1 MSIILLLLIGSFAA
15 YEFYQ
20 MVTKSNP
27 AISQL
32 SLIRTLDD
40 ESEFRPYESTFG
52 EKTGGFYFAFGAA
65 K

>member
-1 MSIILLLLIGSFAA
+1 
-15 YEFYQ
+15 

-52 EKTGGFYFAFGAA
+52 GKTGGLDFAFGSA